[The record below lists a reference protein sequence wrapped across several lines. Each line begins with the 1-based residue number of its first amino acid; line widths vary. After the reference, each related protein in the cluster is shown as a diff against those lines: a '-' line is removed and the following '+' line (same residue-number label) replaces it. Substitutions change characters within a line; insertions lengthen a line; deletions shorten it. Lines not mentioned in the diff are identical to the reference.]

1 MKKITA
7 LTIAALVAFGLVI
20 APPAQ
25 ASSKKNDDLYVK
37 VIRSEAPI
45 LRGVPKRDLIK
56 GAKTTCRY
64 LRSGNGILDA
74 VNIAL
79 DAGLS
84 RNVAYT
90 LVAGAVVFYCP
101 EQEGNY

>member
-1 MKKITA
+1 
-7 LTIAALVAFGLVI
+7 
-20 APPAQ
+20 
-25 ASSKKNDDLYVK
+25 
-37 VIRSEAPI
+37 
-45 LRGVPKRDLIK
+45 
-56 GAKTTCRY
+56 
-64 LRSGNGILDA
+64 LRSGKGILDA